1 METNGQP
8 HLSSGG
14 CYTSNQEPPRDIIAP
29 KLSGAPSQHQAVLWV
44 SGGNVALIPAVYLY
58 LITHHLRK
66 ASLLT
71 AGTGRQ
77 ENKEIG
83 LSPWSGHS

>member
-1 METNGQP
+1 M
-8 HLSSGG
+8 
-14 CYTSNQEPPRDIIAP
+14 
-29 KLSGAPSQHQAVLWV
+29 LWV

-58 LITHHLRK
+58 LITHRLRK

-77 ENKEIG
+77 ENKEIE